1 MATPT
6 IRADTAAVLQAFCS
20 TWQEHLLLDDEAV
33 SRRLADLKV
42 ASDLVWAAGCTSGS
56 VLQAAAS
63 SAWQELYLMGGNDGA
78 NWVENVEIFCPGRG
92 TWVQGKPMPSARC
105 AAGRTRPVMQGSV

>member
-1 MATPT
+1 M
-6 IRADTAAVLQAFCS
+6 
-20 TWQEHLLLDDEAV
+20 
-33 SRRLADLKV
+33 RLAAQQV
-42 ASDLVWAAGCTSGS
+42 IPDLVRAAGCRSGS

-78 NWVENVEIFCPGRG
+78 NWVENVEIFCPRRG

-105 AAGRTRPVMQGSV
+105 AAGRTRPVMEGSVSAGPSNHPSGGE